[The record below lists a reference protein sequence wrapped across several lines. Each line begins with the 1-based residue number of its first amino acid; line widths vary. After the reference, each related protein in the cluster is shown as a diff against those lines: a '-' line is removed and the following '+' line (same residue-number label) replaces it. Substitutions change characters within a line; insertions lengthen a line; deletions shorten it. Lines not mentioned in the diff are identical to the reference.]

1 METLSE
7 SIKLM
12 FFVYALAAVISLIIA
27 WVLKLAYAGIKMRKA
42 RTKKSGDGQ
51 TDASNE
57 ATDSTPEMTS

>member
-12 FFVYALAAVISLIIA
+12 FFVYALAAAISLVIA
-27 WVLKLAYAGIKMRKA
+27 WIIKLIFAGIQMRKA
-42 RTKKSGDGQ
+42 RAGKPGDGQ

-57 ATDSTPEMTS
+57 ATDTTPERTA